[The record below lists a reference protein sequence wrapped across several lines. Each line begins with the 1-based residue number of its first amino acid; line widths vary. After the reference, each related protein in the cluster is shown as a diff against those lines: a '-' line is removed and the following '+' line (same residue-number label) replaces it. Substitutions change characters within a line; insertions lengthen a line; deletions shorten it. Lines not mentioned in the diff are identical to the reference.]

1 MPVLNHTIT
10 ISIAGIDR
18 TAYLR
23 ANSLFIR
30 SSINNNG
37 DVAEFTIIDDGT
49 WQILDWQE
57 VEITIDAVTVFG
69 GYITASDGVAEG
81 DPAHKTTFWRVECRD
96 WTALLDT
103 VLVDV
108 AFTSKSEAAIID
120 FLFDTYLP
128 GDGFDYN
135 SEINSHYPD
144 VIDIYFDNITLRE
157 ALNKL
162 AEYTKAQWHIDPEKT
177 LFYYGETDPVAAAFN
192 IDTVSP
198 NNSTTFDVLAR
209 SLKATT
215 DSIEIVNKVVVVG
228 GQGQS
233 RTRQVDTFTA
243 DTLVIVYGP
252 LLKEPSAIYS
262 VTWTDSAGTHTAYA
276 DQIGIYPQETT
287 DDEGNIITP
296 AEQYYP
302 VIANVDTH
310 YIEFDIS
317 PETLTNATTI
327 TVEYYYREPI
337 KIIREDASSQA
348 LYGRVFTRAVFDDS
362 LVNLE
367 MAARYGDKIL
377 EDYANGRITVHFD
390 ITRFGLLPGRLITIN
405 TPAFAINPLLG
416 GLLYASDR
424 GGYFLLEND
433 SDRIALEQYDEPRNF
448 IIQEVAIQTVAVQ
461 QDEFMIV
468 ASVTCGFWRRSIVDS
483 MRDLSNATYNTK
495 ATNRVVASL
504 SQLSPSLGEV
514 VTGRA
519 VFTDGGTA
527 AFEWTDYAHHTGAV
541 MGLDSGGGTARGAF
555 YILDNGTVR
564 AKVGYLTGLGSVGT
578 VPTSGW
584 GIYTTNG
591 FFSGVV
597 AASQFVGGTITGNL
611 ISGGT
616 VSGALVTGGTVSAVG
631 GSVSISNTLGFRSI
645 VSNTEPSQDARSVLW
660 QTSNGSVVAEM
671 GAYRDGTV
679 NVALL
684 YAGVSDFSSRGA
696 LVLKANGDSGGSAA
710 TGNVTIHPS
719 SVVVS
724 FAEAALT
731 ITANGLN
738 THRLSPGSGSVIMA
752 GNFVPSASNTYHIG
766 NSVSAFRHLYLD
778 SNGAG
783 IYRLYVN
790 SGGSLVVEHV

>member
-527 AFEWTDYAHHTGAV
+527 GFEWTDFASHTGAV
-541 MGLDSGGGTARGAF
+541 MGLDSGSGSAAYGAF

-564 AKVGYLTGLGSVGT
+564 AKIGNLDGFGSAGT

-584 GIYTTNG
+584 GIWTDNG

-597 AASQFVGGTITGNL
+597 AASQL
-611 ISGGT
+611 IGGT
-616 VSGALVTGGTVSAVG
+616 VTGALVTGGTVSAVG
-631 GSVSISNTLGFRSI
+631 GSVSISNTDGFRAI

-660 QTSNGSVVAEM
+660 STGSGSVVAEL

-679 NVALL
+679 NVSILN
-684 YAGVSDFSSRGA
+684 AGVTGLATSA
-696 LVLKANGDSGGSAA
+696 LVLKANGDGGGGSAA
-710 TGNVTIHPS
+710 VGNMTIYPNNINVAFTAGGSVTT
-719 SVVVS
+719 
-724 FAEAALT
+724 ALN
-731 ITANGLN
+731 ITSNGLD
-738 THRLSPGSGSVIMA
+738 TRRLSPSSGSIAIA
-752 GNFVPSASNTYHIG
+752 GDFVPTVSNTYHIG
-766 NSVSAFRHLYLD
+766 GSVSAFRHLYLD

>member
-348 LYGRVFTRAVFDDS
+348 LYAGSSLEPSLMTVWSIWRWPRAMVIRSWRIMPTGGSPSISTLPDLACC
-362 LVNLE
+362 LV
-367 MAARYGDKIL
+367 GSSPSI
-377 EDYANGRITVHFD
+377 
-390 ITRFGLLPGRLITIN
+390 
-405 TPAFAINPLLG
+405 
-416 GLLYASDR
+416 
-424 GGYFLLEND
+424 
-433 SDRIALEQYDEPRNF
+433 
-448 IIQEVAIQTVAVQ
+448 
-461 QDEFMIV
+461 
-468 ASVTCGFWRRSIVDS
+468 RR
-483 MRDLSNATYNTK
+483 
-495 ATNRVVASL
+495 
-504 SQLSPSLGEV
+504 LSPSIPCWV
-514 VTGRA
+514 ACSMPAT
-519 VFTDGGTA
+519 
-527 AFEWTDYAHHTGAV
+527 
-541 MGLDSGGGTARGAF
+541 
-555 YILDNGTVR
+555 
-564 AKVGYLTGLGSVGT
+564 
-578 VPTSGW
+578 
-584 GIYTTNG
+584 
-591 FFSGVV
+591 V
-597 AASQFVGGTITGNL
+597 AAIFCWRMTAT
-611 ISGGT
+611 
-616 VSGALVTGGTVSAVG
+616 AL
-631 GSVSISNTLGFRSI
+631 R
-645 VSNTEPSQDARSVLW
+645 
-660 QTSNGSVVAEM
+660 
-671 GAYRDGTV
+671 
-679 NVALL
+679 
-684 YAGVSDFSSRGA
+684 
-696 LVLKANGDSGGSAA
+696 
-710 TGNVTIHPS
+710 
-719 SVVVS
+719 
-724 FAEAALT
+724 
-731 ITANGLN
+731 
-738 THRLSPGSGSVIMA
+738 
-752 GNFVPSASNTYHIG
+752 
-766 NSVSAFRHLYLD
+766 
-778 SNGAG
+778 
-783 IYRLYVN
+783 
-790 SGGSLVVEHV
+790 